1 MTVITLTGEPK
12 STQHIY
18 KFRCAGRIPMM
29 YMDKDGKTVK
39 ESYQWQA
46 KSQWKNKPIKE
57 PLKVKIELFFA
68 NKRNHDIDNYNKILL
83 DSLTGIVWEDDGQI
97 QSMTV
102 SKWLDKDNPR
112 IEITII

>member
-1 MTVITLTGEPK
+1 MLITLAGEPK

-29 YMDKDGKTVK
+29 YMDKDGKAIK

-46 KSQWKNKPIKE
+46 KSQWKIKPIKDA
-57 PLKVKIELFFA
+57 LNVKIDLFFA

-83 DSLTGIVWEDDGQI
+83 DALSGIVWEDDGQI
-97 QSMTV
+97 QSMYVT
-102 SKWLDKDNPR
+102 KYYDKENPR
-112 IEITII
+112 IEITIL